1 MAPGEMDDWA
11 SLKLVLLLFY
21 EEGMIKEATC
31 FTKNAGLSPIFAKYS
46 VIFGVKFLYRCQF
59 CQLLNEI
66 FLCKYEI
73 ENILSDFIS
82 NAIGHKSI

>member
-11 SLKLVLLLFY
+11 SLKLVLLWFY

-31 FTKNAGLSPIFAKYS
+31 FNKNAGLSPIFAKYS

-59 CQLLNEI
+59 CQLLNE
-66 FLCKYEI
+66 FFYTMEYNCMPWVK
-73 ENILSDFIS
+73 
-82 NAIGHKSI
+82 

>member
-1 MAPGEMDDWA
+1 
-11 SLKLVLLLFY
+11 
-21 EEGMIKEATC
+21 MIKEATC

-66 FLCKYEI
+66 FLHNGIQLYAMGKI
-73 ENILSDFIS
+73 IIS
-82 NAIGHKSI
+82 HFGHIHRGLRHRY